1 VTVSTPTALTP
12 DAAREVLPEATLCHV
27 VDGDRTLLIRK
38 RRGVG
43 AGKLVGPG
51 GKLEGD
57 ETPRE
62 CVVREVREELGIR
75 VRDPAY
81 VGAFAYWADDWSA
94 VVHVFR
100 ASSYDGTPSE
110 TDEAVPVW
118 APVDNLPTEEMW
130 ETDREWL
137 PSVLEGDRFR
147 GTLVYHEGE
156 PRYVAV
162 ESGVAPLAP
171 SRQ

>member
-1 VTVSTPTALTP
+1 MTGSTPAVLAP

-38 RRGVG
+38 QRGVG
-43 AGKLVGPG
+43 AGKVVGPG

-57 ETPRE
+57 ESPRE

-75 VRDPAY
+75 VRDPERA
-81 VGAFAYWADDWSA
+81 GAFAYWADDWSA

-100 ASSYDGTPSE
+100 ATAFEGTPSE

-118 APVDNLPTEEMW
+118 APVDDLPTAEMW
-130 ETDREWL
+130 ATDREWL
-137 PSVLEGDRFR
+137 PTVLNGDRFR
-147 GTLVYHEGE
+147 GTFVYHDGE

-162 ESGVAPLAP
+162 ESGVAPPAP
-171 SRQ
+171 SRL